1 MRCKSHFLLFKT
13 DKCMKGSF
21 EFMKKTSICYFC
33 ARKLK
38 KMYGF
43 TENDLL
49 KNDFFKHF
57 ISVNHHYISKL
68 ISTDKDFLQTIDK
81 QLLNNLNS

>member
-13 DKCMKGSF
+13 DKCMKGAF
-21 EFMKKTSICYFC
+21 KFMKTTAICYFC

-38 KMYGF
+38 KIYGF

-49 KNDFFKHF
+49 KDDFYKNF
-57 ISVNHHYISKL
+57 ISA
-68 ISTDKDFLQTIDK
+68 DRDFLRTIDK
-81 QLLNNLNS
+81 MKLNTLQS

>member
-13 DKCMKGSF
+13 DKCMKGAF
-21 EFMKKTSICYFC
+21 KFMKKTAICYFC

-38 KMYGF
+38 KIYGF

-49 KNDFFKHF
+49 KDNFYKNF
-57 ISVNHHYISKL
+57 
-68 ISTDKDFLQTIDK
+68 ISTDKDFLRTIGK
-81 QLLNNLNS
+81 MKLNTLNS

>member
-13 DKCMKGSF
+13 DKCMKGAF
-21 EFMKKTSICYFC
+21 KFMKKTAICYFC

-38 KMYGF
+38 KIYGF
-43 TENDLL
+43 TEHDLL
-49 KNDFFKHF
+49 ENNFYKNF
-57 ISVNHHYISKL
+57 

-81 QLLNNLNS
+81 MKINTLNS

>member
-13 DKCMKGSF
+13 DKCMKGAF
-21 EFMKKTSICYFC
+21 KFMKKTAICYFC

-38 KMYGF
+38 KIYGF

-49 KNDFFKHF
+49 KDNFYKNF
-57 ISVNHHYISKL
+57 
-68 ISTDKDFLQTIDK
+68 ISTDKDFLRTIDK
-81 QLLNNLNS
+81 KLINNPMS

>member
-13 DKCMKGSF
+13 DKCMKGAF
-21 EFMKKTSICYFC
+21 KFMKKTAICYFC

-38 KMYGF
+38 KIYGF

-49 KNDFFKHF
+49 KDNFYKNF
-57 ISVNHHYISKL
+57 

-81 QLLNNLNS
+81 MKPNTLNS

>member
-1 MRCKSHFLLFKT
+1 MRCKSHFLIFKT

-21 EFMKKTSICYFC
+21 EFMKKTAICYFC

-38 KMYGF
+38 KIYGF

-49 KNDFFKHF
+49 KDNFYKNF
-57 ISVNHHYISKL
+57 

-81 QLLNNLNS
+81 MKLNTLQS

>member
-13 DKCMKGSF
+13 DKCMKGAF
-21 EFMKKTSICYFC
+21 KFMKKTAICYFC

-38 KMYGF
+38 KIYGF

-49 KNDFFKHF
+49 KDNFYKNF
-57 ISVNHHYISKL
+57 

-81 QLLNNLNS
+81 MKPNILNS

>member
-21 EFMKKTSICYFC
+21 NFMRTTGICYFC

-38 KMYGF
+38 KIYGF

-49 KNDFFKHF
+49 KDNFYKNF
-57 ISVNHHYISKL
+57 
-68 ISTDKDFLQTIDK
+68 ISTDTDFLQTIDK
-81 QLLNNLNS
+81 MKINIL

>member
-21 EFMKKTSICYFC
+21 KFMKTTAICYFC

-38 KMYGF
+38 KIYGF

-49 KNDFFKHF
+49 KDNFYKKF
-57 ISVNHHYISKL
+57 
-68 ISTDKDFLQTIDK
+68 ISTDRDFLRTIDK
-81 QLLNNLNS
+81 MKLNTLQS

>member
-13 DKCMKGSF
+13 DKCMKGAF
-21 EFMKKTSICYFC
+21 KFMKTTAICYFC

-38 KMYGF
+38 KIYGF

-49 KNDFFKHF
+49 KDNFYKKF
-57 ISVNHHYISKL
+57 
-68 ISTDKDFLQTIDK
+68 ISTDRDFLETIDK
-81 QLLNNLNS
+81 MKLNTLQS

>member
-1 MRCKSHFLLFKT
+1 MRCKSHFLMFKT

-21 EFMKKTSICYFC
+21 EFMKKTAICYFC

-38 KMYGF
+38 KIYGF

-49 KNDFFKHF
+49 KDNFYKNF
-57 ISVNHHYISKL
+57 
-68 ISTDKDFLQTIDK
+68 ISTDKDFLRTIDK
-81 QLLNNLNS
+81 KLINNPMS

>member
-13 DKCMKGSF
+13 DKCMKGAF
-21 EFMKKTSICYFC
+21 KFMKKTAICYFC

-38 KMYGF
+38 KIYGF

-49 KNDFFKHF
+49 KDNFYKNF
-57 ISVNHHYISKL
+57 
-68 ISTDKDFLQTIDK
+68 ISTDKDFLQTIGK
-81 QLLNNLNS
+81 MKINTLNS

>member
-13 DKCMKGSF
+13 DKCMKGAF
-21 EFMKKTSICYFC
+21 KFMKKTAICYFC

-38 KMYGF
+38 KIYGF

-49 KNDFFKHF
+49 KDNFYKNF
-57 ISVNHHYISKL
+57 
-68 ISTDKDFLQTIDK
+68 ISTDKDFLQTIGK
-81 QLLNNLNS
+81 MKLNTLNS

>member
-13 DKCMKGSF
+13 DKCMKGAF
-21 EFMKKTSICYFC
+21 KFMKKTAICYFC

-38 KMYGF
+38 KIYGF

-49 KNDFFKHF
+49 ENNFYKNF
-57 ISVNHHYISKL
+57 

-81 QLLNNLNS
+81 KLINNPMS

>member
-13 DKCMKGSF
+13 DKCMKGAF
-21 EFMKKTSICYFC
+21 KFMKKTAICYFC

-38 KMYGF
+38 KIYGF

-49 KNDFFKHF
+49 KDNFYKNF
-57 ISVNHHYISKL
+57 
-68 ISTDKDFLQTIDK
+68 ISTDKDFLQTIGK
-81 QLLNNLNS
+81 MKLNTLQS

>member
-13 DKCMKGSF
+13 DKCMKGAF
-21 EFMKKTSICYFC
+21 KFMKKTAICYFC

-38 KMYGF
+38 KIYGF

-49 KNDFFKHF
+49 KDNFYKNF
-57 ISVNHHYISKL
+57 
-68 ISTDKDFLQTIDK
+68 ISTDKNFLQTIDK
-81 QLLNNLNS
+81 MKPNILNS